1 MLKEVIQK
9 NRGNFLFCLCYGSLL
24 FGRLGVDVLFVLST
38 DGTENHQKEL
48 QELKSASQTVVDLVD
63 PAEDSSGSLVDRLQR
78 APQKFAEYLAE
89 TSRNCV
95 VQALGLVKSYW
106 PSAKIAILGDGMC
119 SNCNHDQFVKYVEE
133 AEPVADQIV
142 KMIEQ

>member
-1 MLKEVIQK
+1 M
-9 NRGNFLFCLCYGSLL
+9 
-24 FGRLGVDVLFVLST
+24 
-38 DGTENHQKEL
+38 
-48 QELKSASQTVVDLVD
+48 AAQTVVDSIGPV
-63 PAEDSSGSLVDRLQR
+63 EESGSSFTDRLQR
-78 APQKFAEYLAE
+78 VPHKFAEYLAE

-95 VQALGLVKSYW
+95 AQDLGLVKSYW

-119 SNCNHDQFVKYVEE
+119 SKCNHDQFVKYVEE